1 MPGRLTACR
10 PERAC
15 QNMIE
20 YRAITCIL
28 TIHGDDG
35 MSNPT
40 STISRVQLHADGPE
54 VSRIVPG
61 MMRLHEWDMD
71 DHSLVGWIN
80 ECLEMGVTTFD
91 HADIYGGYTNEE
103 RFGKALKLDPSLREQ
118 IEIVTKC
125 GIMLVSD
132 NRPNN
137 DIKHYDTSEAH
148 IIASAEHSLK
158 MFDTDYLDVLL
169 LHRPDPLMDGDAIA
183 SAFSKLR
190 QAGKVKH
197 FGVSN
202 FTPSQWT
209 MLQAYLDFPL
219 VTNQIECSVR
229 HMQPLQDGTLDQC
242 QAQRIAP
249 MAWSPLGGGRIF
261 APTNEREAYLQQTL
275 QKVGDELGQAALDQ
289 VAIAWLLKHPAT
301 LVPVL
306 GTGRIERIRSAVAA
320 ARLAMTRQQW
330 FRIWQASAGHEVP

>member
-1 MPGRLTACR
+1 MT
-10 PERAC
+10 
-15 QNMIE
+15 
-20 YRAITCIL
+20 T
-28 TIHGDDG
+28 
-35 MSNPT
+35 PT
-40 STISRVQLHADGPE
+40 TTVSRVKLHADGLE

-61 MMRLHEWDMD
+61 MMRLNEWDID

-103 RFGKALKLDPSLREQ
+103 RFGKALKLDSSLREQ
-118 IEIVTKC
+118 LELITKC

-132 NRPNN
+132 NRLNN

-169 LHRPDPLMDGDAIA
+169 IHRPDPLMNGEAIA
-183 SAFSKLR
+183 RAFDTLK
-190 QAGKVKH
+190 QAGKVRY

-202 FTPSQWT
+202 FTPSQFN
-209 MLQAYLDFPL
+209 MLQSFLDFPL

-229 HMQPLQDGTLDQC
+229 HMKPLQDGTLDQC
-242 QAQRIAP
+242 QERRIAP

-261 APTNEREAYLQQTL
+261 APTNDREGYLQQTL
-275 QKVGDELGQAALDQ
+275 QKVGEELDDAALDQ
-289 VAIAWLLKHPAT
+289 VAIAWLLQHPAT
-301 LVPVL
+301 IIPVL
-306 GTGRIERIRSAVAA
+306 GTGRIERVRSAVEAA
-320 ARLAMTRQQW
+320 NLAMTRQQW